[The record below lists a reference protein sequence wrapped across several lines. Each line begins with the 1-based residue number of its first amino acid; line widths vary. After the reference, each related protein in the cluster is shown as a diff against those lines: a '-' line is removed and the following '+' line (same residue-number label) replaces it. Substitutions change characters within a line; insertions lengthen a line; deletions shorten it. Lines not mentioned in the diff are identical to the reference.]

1 LPQEG
6 CKVFGLLSG
15 VWSVTV
21 LIGPLIGGVFAS
33 YGHWRGAFVTVAGI
47 GCLLGA
53 GALFTLA
60 ADRPSDQAVSRT
72 FPTGRIA
79 LICGAI
85 ALLSAASVATG
96 LAIEAML
103 ITATV
108 VAFVLMMRTDRRAA
122 VPLLPSDAFSLRS
135 GTGAG
140 LWMILLMSVGYSP
153 LAIYAPLLLQH
164 LHGVSPLG
172 AGYMVALAS
181 LAWTAAA
188 LSVASLSEEWPPRL
202 IIMGPS
208 AMGAGLAGVGVLMA
222 PGPVAAL
229 IPPIVLIGAG
239 IGAAWAFVLQRVMSD
254 AKGGEENIATG
265 WHAIEFL
272 LWGQDFHDD
281 GPGDRSFTDFVDGSA
296 PNAKRRRQYLQVVT
310 ALLVDDLTYVLQ
322 AWQPRRNNY
331 RAQFVSSGNE
341 AVKQADPAYD
351 LRKDLIGNLGDD
363 WISYQ
368 KAPRGNSAAELNS
381 PPSLPL
387 LSETELA
394 DIARRGAV
402 VVDTRSAPFFGS
414 GHFSGSLNI
423 GLSSNLFAT
432 WVGFLVP
439 FGKEIA
445 LVVGSAENAK
455 KARLELARIGYDNV
469 AGYIEAET
477 LGRTRQL
484 SQLGVEELHFG
495 LRRGEAPQVLD
506 VRTAGEWEAGH
517 IESALHI
524 PLPSL
529 PRRAGGLGKDSR
541 LAVICGSG
549 YRSSIAASLLQAH
562 GFSRVQNVMGG
573 MGAYLETGVPPWQ
586 PSDLVFIGENI

>member
-1 LPQEG
+1 LVVREVTTEAGWRALLAPRLVLILCVLLGGVLLHSMNVLITATLLPSIVGELGGANLMSWPTTAFVASSIIAASGTSLVSSRFESRRAFSGGAVIYAAGAVLCACAPSIGFVIVGRFVQGLGGGLLSALAYVLVRNAFPEPIWP
-6 CKVFGLLSG
+6 KVFGLLSG

-33 YGHWRGAFVTVAGI
+33 YGYWRGAFVTVAGI

-60 ADRPSDQAVSRT
+60 ADRPGDQAVSRT

-254 AKGGEENIATG
+254 AKGGEENIAAASAATVQQAG
-265 WHAIEFL
+265 FALGAAIAGL
-272 LWGQDFHDD
+272 VANASGLDNGLD
-281 GPGDRSFTDFVDGSA
+281 PGSVVRASFWVPLA
-296 PNAKRRRQYLQVVT
+296 LVT
-310 ALLVDDLTYVLQ
+310 APL
-322 AWQPRRNNY
+322 A
-331 RAQFVSSGNE
+331 AG
-341 AVKQADPAYD
+341 A
-351 LRKDLIGNLGDD
+351 IGVRLNVMVMRSPENGL
-363 WISYQ
+363 
-368 KAPRGNSAAELNS
+368 SAARN
-381 PPSLPL
+381 
-387 LSETELA
+387 
-394 DIARRGAV
+394 D
-402 VVDTRSAPFFGS
+402 
-414 GHFSGSLNI
+414 
-423 GLSSNLFAT
+423 
-432 WVGFLVP
+432 
-439 FGKEIA
+439 
-445 LVVGSAENAK
+445 
-455 KARLELARIGYDNV
+455 
-469 AGYIEAET
+469 
-477 LGRTRQL
+477 
-484 SQLGVEELHFG
+484 
-495 LRRGEAPQVLD
+495 
-506 VRTAGEWEAGH
+506 
-517 IESALHI
+517 
-524 PLPSL
+524 
-529 PRRAGGLGKDSR
+529 
-541 LAVICGSG
+541 
-549 YRSSIAASLLQAH
+549 
-562 GFSRVQNVMGG
+562 
-573 MGAYLETGVPPWQ
+573 
-586 PSDLVFIGENI
+586 